1 MKTLKI
7 PRSLIKRREEIGWH
21 TKTTHLVKT
30 AKKDPS
36 NDRSNE
42 RRIVFGMS
50 TPGMSMSKSNN
61 CKVMS

>member
-7 PRSLIKRREEIGWH
+7 PRSLIEKRREEIGWH

-42 RRIVFGMS
+42 RQIVFGMS
-50 TPGMSMSKSNN
+50 TPGMSKSNN